1 MEKTLQQLE
10 RSTSKKTITEGG
22 FESLEI
28 GQRKNAVISVLLN
41 MGVNIVSPNVKNVI
55 TVRSAS
61 NLDEV
66 EEAESI
72 ALDGTHVLIRI
83 KFSGNNIESVKVPP
97 HSEWENRFKSI
108 ATRDEVFKLF
118 ANILVSDPKAYV
130 RNISADSHQIKLNE
144 ITEGDRRLLKKYD
157 AWEMNRDNKMGYWH
171 FRLEFSNDIL
181 EKIIVQH
188 SPEELP

>member
-10 RSTSKKTITEGG
+10 RSISKKTITEGR

-28 GQRKNAVISVLLN
+28 GQGKNAVISELLN
-41 MGVNIVSPNVKNVI
+41 MGVNVVSPNVKNVI
-55 TVRSAS
+55 TVTSAS
-61 NLDEV
+61 NLDKV
-66 EEAESI
+66 EGAESI
-72 ALDGTHVLIRI
+72 ALDGAHVLIRI

-118 ANILVSDPKAYV
+118 ANVLASDPKAYV
-130 RNISADSHQIKLNE
+130 RNIAVDAHQIKLNE

-157 AWEMNRDNKMGYWH
+157 AWEMNRDNKMGYWY
-171 FRLEFSNDIL
+171 FRLEFNNDFL
-181 EKIIVQH
+181 ERVIVRH
-188 SPEELP
+188 SPDKKR